1 MEGAKRVAVA
11 VRVRPV
17 LRNGVS
23 HAHVQ
28 EKFELDAVNRLSDTM
43 LRVEQKKQDEAC
55 RSSTFT
61 FDYIFDQDST
71 QLEVYEEAV
80 VDLVDAA
87 LMGNNATILAYG
99 QTGSGKTH
107 TVLGDVKPNPLEN
120 DLLTHN
126 SGLFLRVL
134 SDLMEY
140 KKRRAKE
147 VHVIVGLSCVEIYNE
162 NIRDLLGGGP
172 NEPPRPLRAVMVGD
186 DVILPNLIVKE
197 VTSLQAVFHEIQL
210 AISRRQ
216 SRATESNASSS
227 RSHCL
232 FLIDILQQAATAPA
246 PTLAVLETVKSKYS
260 DPSATGSPSVV
271 SPASGGGNDGKGG
284 KRGATVSPQPQV
296 GEGGRPVTPSSA
308 PVTTPTSASP
318 IDATDLSGYPGT
330 VIRIPGQAE
339 PILASKILLADLA
352 GSEKIKNSGVS
363 GEGFTEATS
372 INSSLTALGN
382 VVHSLY
388 EGSSFVSYRTSNL
401 TRLLKPTFSQP
412 TSRVLLLA
420 QCSPTQLTFE
430 ETVNTFHFANKV
442 KAMKVITTTG
452 AESEKLQF
460 EVIEAEKTQDAILAD
475 LKVFSCEAEVNLALL
490 RRKFVSVRASRL
502 AYDSK
507 NFRKPYKEKERRQF
521 LDANQVLRQAE
532 AEKNE
537 VIARRRKEEED
548 RKIHHDAMIK
558 AEATA
563 IVDEYKGAVSEL
575 WAGLKSEFETKL
587 DGEFSYLNAES
598 SFTAQLTLLEEGDAF
613 DLIMAEFCRGLS
625 SRLNRNIREGD
636 VAIDKLQQEIT
647 ALRAKQQTGHD
658 TDMTDP
664 QQEDDDDAYATACW
678 AHCSSKRF
686 YVSLMEL
693 RDTQLRSM
701 IAKLSCEELDRFV
714 REKTAAVAASSAAAA
729 AKQQ

>member
-1 MEGAKRVAVA
+1 MDGTKRVAVA

-23 HAHVQ
+23 HAHAQ
-28 EKFELDAVNRLSDTM
+28 ERFELDAVTRLSDTM

-61 FDYIFDQDST
+61 FDHIFDQEST

-87 LMGNNATILAYG
+87 LCGNNATILAYG

-140 KKRRAKE
+140 KKRRSKDL
-147 VHVIVGLSCVEIYNE
+147 HVIVGLSCVEIYNE
-162 NIRDLLGGGP
+162 SIRDLLGGGP
-172 NEPPRPLRAVMVGD
+172 NEPPKPLRAVMVGD

-232 FLIDILQQAATAPA
+232 FLIDILQQSSAAPP
-246 PTLAVLETVKSKYS
+246 PTLAALDSVKSKYS
-260 DPSATGSPSVV
+260 DPNSTSPAQSPSTPMPPGEAGTK
-271 SPASGGGNDGKGG
+271 SS
-284 KRGATVSPQPQV
+284 KRGAASVSPQPQAA
-296 GEGGRPVTPSSA
+296 GGDISSRP
-308 PVTTPTSASP
+308 TTPTTCGSPATLLEAYDASN
-318 IDATDLSGYPGT
+318 YPGT
-330 VIRIPGQAE
+330 LIRLPGQPH
-339 PILASKILLADLA
+339 PIFASKILLADLA

-363 GEGFTEATS
+363 GDGFTEATS

-442 KAMKVITTTG
+442 KAMKVVTTTG

-460 EVIEAEKTQDAILAD
+460 EVLEAEKTQDALLAD
-475 LKVFSCEAEVNLALL
+475 LKIFSCEHEILLALL
-490 RRKFVSVRASRL
+490 RRKALSLRASKL

-507 NFRKPYKEKERRQF
+507 NFRKPYKDKERRLF
-521 LDANQVLRQAE
+521 LEANGVLQIAE
-532 AEKNE
+532 AEKQAVQSKRKHDEEQRRVQHDELIAKEAQKSVEEYRSSVNE
-537 VIARRRKEEED
+537 LRAALAAELRGKLDVEFSLVHAEASFMSQTIVLEED
-548 RKIHHDAMIK
+548 SARSALLSEFFSGLTGKIADAVKGGDLTIDRLQGELNSLRAVQAPPHSPTSPGHDAM
-558 AEATA
+558 EADD
-563 IVDEYKGAVSEL
+563 VEYA
-575 WAGLKSEFETKL
+575 
-587 DGEFSYLNAES
+587 N
-598 SFTAQLTLLEEGDAF
+598 
-613 DLIMAEFCRGLS
+613 
-625 SRLNRNIREGD
+625 
-636 VAIDKLQQEIT
+636 
-647 ALRAKQQTGHD
+647 
-658 TDMTDP
+658 
-664 QQEDDDDAYATACW
+664 ACW
-678 AHCSSKRF
+678 AHCSAKRF
-686 YVSLMEL
+686 FVSLMHL
-693 RDTQLRSM
+693 RDLQARSLT
-701 IAKLSCEELDRFV
+701 AKLGSAELERFIA
-714 REKTAAVAASSAAAA
+714 EKESASASAAGG
-729 AKQQ
+729 K